1 VRDAME
7 SFLEK
12 MQVQDD
18 EKLGKKL
25 AEI

>member
-1 VRDAME
+1 VRDDME